1 MNNKRNRLF
10 SAFLAVVLALV
21 SVAGLGN
28 GTYAAAATLAI
39 TTQPTNQTVTVGDVA
54 TFTVTASGS
63 GTLTYQWQSR
73 KDNASSWSNSGQS
86 GAKTRT
92 LSVATTAGLNGWQFR
107 CIVKDANGQ
116 KTTNTAVVY
125 VAPKITTQPK
135 NAYAKAGATAQ
146 FTIAATGNGPFTYQ
160 WQSRKDASSS
170 WSNSGQSG
178 AKTRTLSVA
187 ATAGLNGWQFRCVV
201 TDANGQ
207 KAYSDIANILTAT
220 GILTQ
225 PKDTKVVADST
236 AKFTVE
242 MCGTGPFT
250 YQWLSRKDATA
261 DWAGSGQSGA
271 KTATL
276 SVAASAGL
284 NGWQF
289 RCIVTDASGKKYVSD
304 VATLNVAPKITTHPK
319 DQSVTAGA
327 TATFTVAAT
336 GIGTLKYQW
345 QSRKDS
351 TQAWTNSGQSGAK
364 TATLSV
370 ATSAG
375 LNGWQFRVIV
385 TDAAGQK
392 TTSNE
397 ATLTVTSSG
406 GQTSSTATY
415 MNSKF
420 TKNMPQATIVTPAN
434 ATAEEIYAAGLLQ
447 KYIQEEDGYKPQ
459 IVSDSTA
466 QNGRFEISVGKT
478 NRPHG
483 TAKYSSNDSYSI
495 KSYTNGISITGVGKL
510 GLMHGAMRF
519 LEAFGGYYYLSWNDL
534 YVTNQSHFKYETSG
548 ISIDYERPFLFTDMD
563 ICFSSINPNG
573 DLTDPYYGKGKP
585 SGYQPPR
592 TGRLFSL
599 AFGLNGFYADTY
611 CLPKTEAGRETWF
624 LTASK
629 SAQYSGGTP
638 IDGLAAG
645 QAHTLT
651 AEFLPA
657 SKYFD
662 SHPDWYAAHVWNN
675 REELRKPDSER
686 QRTKNQLCPYKC
698 LHDPEAY
705 ALILQH
711 CKDMIANSYDPNAPI
726 QIISVSKNDGPD
738 LCMCSLCMQDRM
750 AHGDSSGMHE
760 SIEYV
765 QLINQLSKDLHKN
778 GAYPNLYIDTLAYEW
793 TVEAPGDLKCDDHVI
808 IRWAPIRRCYGC
820 YLDATYTTIEN
831 GKEVKKKHVTNQK
844 YYDELVKWSKCC
856 DHLWIWD
863 YNTNF
868 LTTAGPY
875 ANVDVMQ
882 HDIKLYKQL
891 GVEGIYLQSNA
902 RHLESDSEFGDIR
915 NYIEG
920 RMLQDPTRDYEQELA
935 FITDALYGAA
945 GKHVR
950 EYMKHMEQQASNH
963 HMITAHRDDVN
974 MYDRPLYSTYAGVH
988 SWDGG
993 DHAYRMPDSE
1003 IGICEGLWKEINT
1016 IAQTQPA
1023 DVQKRIKKLE
1033 FSWRIVKST
1042 LNVYEFDTPSTYAA
1056 ENDKLIKDM
1065 KNAGVTYFSTINGK
1079 LVSDCTYT
1087 GNHPDNWYNSSD
1099 KVIGAFTST
1108 NPNATRK
1115 PAIPKQLF
1123 VYYK

>member
-1 MNNKRNRLF
+1 MERKIKRLF
-10 SAFLAVVLALV
+10 AAFLAMFLVLS

-28 GTYAAAATLAI
+28 GTYAAAATLTI
-39 TTQPTNQTVTVGDVA
+39 TTQPTDKTVTLGDVA
-54 TFTVTASGS
+54 TFTVAATGS

-73 KDNASSWSNSGQS
+73 QNASASWSDSGQS
-86 GAKTRT
+86 GAKTKT
-92 LSVATTAGLNGWQFR
+92 LSVVTSTGLNGWQFR
-107 CIVKDANGQ
+107 CVVKDANGQ
-116 KTTNTAVVY
+116 KITNTAVVY

-135 NAYAKAGATAQ
+135 NAYAKQGDRAQ
-146 FTIAATGNGPFTYQ
+146 FTVAATGKGPLKYQ
-160 WQSRKDASSS
+160 WQSRKDESSA

-178 AKTRTLSVA
+178 AKTTTLSVA
-187 ATAGLNGWQFRCVV
+187 SVAGLNGWQFRCVV

-207 KAYSDIANILTAT
+207 KAYSDIVKILTVT

-225 PKDTKVVADST
+225 PQDTMAVVDST
-236 AKFTVE
+236 AKLTVE
-242 MCGTGPFT
+242 MCGNGPFT
-250 YQWLSRKDATA
+250 YQWQSRQNATA
-261 DWAGSGQSGA
+261 NWSNSGQSGA
-271 KTATL
+271 KSATL
-276 SVAASAGL
+276 SVAAIAGL
-284 NGWQF
+284 TGWQF
-289 RCIVTDASGKKYVSD
+289 RCVVTDATGKRFVTD
-304 VATLNVAPKITTHPK
+304 AATLYVVPKITTQPK
-319 DQSVTAGA
+319 DQTVAAGT

-336 GIGTLKYQW
+336 GRGTLKYQW

-351 TQAWTNSGQSGAK
+351 TQAWTSSGQSGAK

-370 ATSAG
+370 ATSTG
-375 LNGWQFRVIV
+375 LNGWQFRCVVI
-385 TDAAGQK
+385 DINGQISY
-392 TTSNE
+392 SNG
-397 ATLTVTSSG
+397 ATLTVTS

-420 TKNMPQATIVTPAN
+420 TKNMPQATIVTPKN
-434 ATAEEIYAAGLLQ
+434 PSAEEVYAAGLLQ
-447 KYIQEEDGYKPQ
+447 KYIQEEDGYLPQ
-459 IVSDSTA
+459 IVTDATS
-466 QNGRFEISVGKT
+466 QNGRFEISVGAT

-495 KSYTNGISITGVGKL
+495 KSYTNGISITGVGQL
-510 GLMHGAMRF
+510 GLMHSAMRF

-534 YVTNQSHFKYETSG
+534 YVTNQDHFKYETSG
-548 ISIDYERPFLFTDMD
+548 ISIDYERAFVFTDMD
-563 ICFSSINPNG
+563 ICFSSINPTS

-611 CLPKTEAGRETWF
+611 CLPKTEAGRETWY

-629 SAQYSGGTP
+629 TSQYSGGTP

-645 QAHTLT
+645 QVHTLT

-657 SKYFD
+657 SVYFD
-662 SHPDWYAAHVWNN
+662 SHPEWYAANVWNSK
-675 REELRKPDSER
+675 EELRKPDSER

-711 CKDMIANSYDPNAPI
+711 CKDMIANSYDPNAAI
-726 QIISVSKNDGPD
+726 QIISVSKNDGSD
-738 LCMCSLCMQDRM
+738 LCMCSLCMNDRI

-765 QLINQLSKDLHKN
+765 QLVNQLSKDLHKN

-793 TVEAPGDLKCDDHVI
+793 TVEAPGDLVCDDHVI

-820 YLDATYTTIEN
+820 YLDATYSTTVN
-831 GKEVKKKHVTNQK
+831 GKEVEKGHETNKK
-844 YYDELVKWSKCC
+844 YYEELVKWTKCC
-856 DHLWIWD
+856 KHLWIWD

-882 HDIKLYKQL
+882 HDIKLYKEL

-920 RMLQDPTRDYEQELA
+920 RLLQDPSRDYEQELA

-950 EYMKHMEQQASNH
+950 EYMKHMEQQAKNH
-963 HMITAHRDDVN
+963 HQLAAHRDDVN
-974 MYDRPLYSTYAGVH
+974 MYDRPLYATYAGVR

-1003 IGICEGLWKEINT
+1003 IGICEGLWREINT

-1033 FSWRIVKST
+1033 FSWRLVKST
-1042 LNVYEFDTPSTYAA
+1042 LNVYEFDTPSTYAT

-1065 KNAGVTYFSTINGK
+1065 KAAGVTYFSTIYGK
-1079 LVSDCTYT
+1079 TISNCTYT
-1087 GNHPDNWYNSSD
+1087 GNHPDNWFRESD
-1099 KVIGAFTST
+1099 SGIGKFTST
-1108 NPNATRK
+1108 NPRTTRK

>member
-1 MNNKRNRLF
+1 MNNKRNRLLA
-10 SAFLAVVLALV
+10 AFLAVIMALV
-21 SVAGLGN
+21 SAVGLGN
-28 GTYAAAATLAI
+28 GTYAAPATLTI
-39 TTQPTNQTVTVGDVA
+39 STQPTDQTVTVGDVA
-54 TFTVTASGS
+54 TFTVAATGS
-63 GTLTYQWQSR
+63 GTLSYQWQSR
-73 KDNASSWSNSGQS
+73 KDASASWTNSGQS
-86 GAKTRT
+86 GARTKT
-92 LSVATTAGLNGWQFR
+92 LSVATTTGLNGWQFR
-107 CIVKDANGQ
+107 CIVTDANGQ
-116 KTTNTAVVY
+116 KTSNTAVVY
-125 VAPKITTQPK
+125 VAPKITTQPA
-135 NAYAKAGATAQ
+135 NAYAQPGSTAK
-146 FTIAATGNGPFTYQ
+146 FTIAATGKGPLKYQ
-160 WQSRKDASSS
+160 WQSRKDANST
-170 WSNSGQSG
+170 WSNSGQTG
-178 AKTRTLSVA
+178 ANSTTLSVA
-187 ATAGLNGWQFRCVV
+187 SLAGLNGWQFRCVV

-207 KAYSDIANILTAT
+207 KAYSDIVKLFTASA
-220 GILTQ
+220 ILTQ
-225 PKDTKVVADST
+225 PKDTKVSAGST

-242 MCGTGPFT
+242 ACGNGSFT
-250 YQWLSRKDATA
+250 YQWQSRKDASAT
-261 DWAGSGQSGA
+261 WSNSGQSGA
-271 KTATL
+271 KSATL
-276 SVAASAGL
+276 SVSAIAGL

-289 RCIVTDASGKKYVSD
+289 RCVVKDASGKTIVSD
-304 VATLNVAPKITTHPK
+304 AATLYIIPKITSWPK
-319 DQSVTAGA
+319 DQSVTAGT
-327 TATFTVAAT
+327 TATFSVAAT
-336 GIGTLKYQW
+336 GAGTLKYQW

-351 TQAWTNSGQSGAK
+351 TQAWTNSGMSGAK

-370 ATSAG
+370 ATIAG

-385 TDAAGQK
+385 TDANGQK
-392 TTSNE
+392 TTSNVV
-397 ATLTVTSSG
+397 TLTVTS

-420 TKNMPQATIVTPAN
+420 TKNMPQATIVTPKN
-434 ATAEEIYAAGLLQ
+434 PSAEEVYAAGLLQ
-447 KYIQEEDGYKPQ
+447 KYIQEEDGYLPQ
-459 IVSDSTA
+459 IVTDATSQGS
-466 QNGRFEISVGKT
+466 RFEISVGAT

-534 YVTNQSHFKYETSG
+534 YVTNQDHFKYETSG
-548 ISIDYERPFLFTDMD
+548 ISIDYERAFVFTDMD
-563 ICFSSINPNG
+563 ICFSSINPTS

-611 CLPKTEAGRETWF
+611 CLPKTEAGRETWY

-629 SAQYSGGTP
+629 TSQYSGGTP

-645 QAHTLT
+645 QVHTLT

-657 SKYFD
+657 SVYFD
-662 SHPDWYAAHVWNN
+662 SHPEWYAANVWNSK
-675 REELRKPDSER
+675 EELRKPDSER
-686 QRTKNQLCPYKC
+686 QRTKNQLCPYML
-698 LHDPEAY
+698 LHDPQAY
-705 ALILQH
+705 ALVLQH

-738 LCMCSLCMQDRM
+738 LCMCSLCMKDRI

-820 YLDATYTTIEN
+820 YLDATYTTTVN
-831 GKEVKKKHVTNQK
+831 GKQVEKGHETNKK
-844 YYDELVKWSKCC
+844 YYEELVKWSECC

-882 HDIKLYKQL
+882 HDLKLYKQL
-891 GVEGIYLQSNA
+891 GVEGVYLQSNA

-920 RMLQDPTRDYEQELA
+920 RLLQDPTRNYEDELA
-935 FITDALYGAA
+935 FITDALYGDA

-950 EYMKHMEQQASNH
+950 EYMKHMEQQASYH
-963 HMITAHRDDVN
+963 HQVAAHRDDVN
-974 MYDRPLYSTYAGVH
+974 MYDRPIYSTYAGVH

-993 DHAYRMPDSE
+993 DHAYRMPDTE
-1003 IGICEGLWKEINT
+1003 IGICEGLWKEINA
-1016 IAQTQPA
+1016 IAKTQPA
-1023 DVQKRIKKLE
+1023 EVQKRIKKLE
-1033 FSWRIVKST
+1033 FSWRLVKST
-1042 LNVYEFDTPSTYAA
+1042 LNVYEFGDPNTYAS
-1056 ENDKLIKDM
+1056 ENEKLISDM

-1079 LVSDCTYT
+1079 TISSCTYT
-1087 GNHPDNWYNSSD
+1087 GNHPDNWYRSSD
-1099 KVIGAFTST
+1099 QVIGKFTST
-1108 NPNATRK
+1108 NPKTTRE